1 MEHDFFGCFVRN
13 FQESTEYL
21 KSISP
26 VFPYKNGSNETANSR
41 PISSKPSLTEFQVF
55 EAQFIGERNQAERR
69 ILHSVLMQLIC
80 TLW

>member
-13 FQESTEYL
+13 FQGATEYL

-55 EAQFIGERNQAERR
+55 EAQLSVKGTKPRGEYL
-69 ILHSVLMQLIC
+69 ILS
-80 TLW
+80 